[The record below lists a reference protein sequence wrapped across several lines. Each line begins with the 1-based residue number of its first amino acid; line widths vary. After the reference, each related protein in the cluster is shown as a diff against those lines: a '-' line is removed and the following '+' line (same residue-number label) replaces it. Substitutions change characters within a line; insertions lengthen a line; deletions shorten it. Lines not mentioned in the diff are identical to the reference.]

1 MSFCRTPDGA
11 SVARLRRHLP
21 AAPWA
26 CFAIFSLCLLWLAS
40 CGYRPV
46 FGPGAVGEGLAG
58 AILVREPGN
67 HEEYVFTARLEQ
79 RLGRPQ
85 GARYRLDYGIETR
98 SEGVGRTPE
107 QRLTRY
113 NVTGIAEYR
122 VIDLGA
128 DRTVHSGKVES
139 LTSYS
144 AAIPLTGARA
154 AGRDA
159 SERLMVILADQVT
172 VRVLATYRDWSG

>member
-1 MSFCRTPDGA
+1 MSFCRNRDSAG
-11 SVARLRRHLP
+11 VIRRCRRAP
-21 AAPWA
+21 AVSWV
-26 CFAIFSLCLLWLAS
+26 CFAVFSLCILWLAS
-40 CGYRPV
+40 CSYRPV
-46 FGPGAVGEGLAG
+46 FGPGGVGEGLAG
-58 AILVREPGN
+58 AILVEEPGN

-85 GARYRLDYGIETR
+85 GARYRLDYNIETG

-107 QRLTRY
+107 QRVTRY
-113 NVTGIAEYR
+113 NVTGTAEYR
-122 VIDLGA
+122 VIELGA

-144 AAIPLTGARA
+144 AAIPLTSARA
-154 AGRDA
+154 AARDA

-172 VRVLATYRDWSG
+172 VRVLATYGDWSD